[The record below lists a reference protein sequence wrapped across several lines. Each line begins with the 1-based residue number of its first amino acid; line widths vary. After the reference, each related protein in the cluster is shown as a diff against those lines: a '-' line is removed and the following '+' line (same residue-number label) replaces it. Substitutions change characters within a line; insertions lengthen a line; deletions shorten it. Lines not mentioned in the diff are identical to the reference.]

1 MAFAAVAVAEFAR
14 DLVNQRS
21 VVASLGYM
29 VADSRPGTVDQLD
42 DLFQGVA
49 GKDET
54 RASMIIV

>member
-1 MAFAAVAVAEFAR
+1 MAVAEFAR

-21 VVASLGYM
+21 VVAGLGYM